1 MFKNALSI
9 FLVCL
14 LMNFAGVVAVCAQTS
29 TDKQAEVIE
38 KVKES
43 VRKLGVGESARVEV
57 KLNDGTK
64 LKGYIRDA
72 GQDSFVVVD
81 KKSGATKTIEYPD
94 VNRIKGNNR
103 STAARIGLDA
113 AKAVAVTGAFVGG
126 LILVVYVT
134 TREKKGLTW

>member
-14 LMNFAGVVAVCAQTS
+14 LMNFAGLFAVCAQTS
-29 TDKQAEVIE
+29 ADKQAEVIE

-43 VRKLGVGESARVEV
+43 VRKLGVGEAARVEV

-72 GQDSFVVVD
+72 GQDSFEVVD
-81 KKSGATKTIEYPD
+81 KKTGATKTIEYRD

-103 STAARIGLDA
+103 STAAKIGLDA
-113 AKAVAVTGAFVGG
+113 ARFVAVTTAFVAG
-126 LILVVYVT
+126 LVLLVYVT
-134 TREKKGLTW
+134 TKEN